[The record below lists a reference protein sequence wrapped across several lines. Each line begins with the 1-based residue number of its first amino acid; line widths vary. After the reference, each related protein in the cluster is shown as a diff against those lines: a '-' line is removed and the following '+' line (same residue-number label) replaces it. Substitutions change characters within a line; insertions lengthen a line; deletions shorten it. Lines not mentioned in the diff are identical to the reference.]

1 MLQFRKVANK
11 QNQKSW
17 NIHLEMRVFM
27 HVHFNE
33 RMDHHVIVPPPVSPR
48 TEVPHRAVRNLLVGH
63 GGPLGSRGSGG
74 LRFKGSFRRG
84 KGS

>member
-17 NIHLEMRVFM
+17 NIHLEVRVFM

-33 RMDHHVIVPPPVSPR
+33 WMDHHVIVPPPVSPR
-48 TEVPHRAVRNLLVGH
+48 TGSASQSSQE
-63 GGPLGSRGSGG
+63 PLSRPRGSLGVT
-74 LRFKGSFRRG
+74 G
-84 KGS
+84 KWGIAV